1 MKRSVTKLGR
11 GMQSVLAILIVA
23 LAAIVIVWMFR
34 PHPRQGV
41 VQCSDGPHQLVDA
54 TQFQTQY
61 WTYSLKLEA
70 SAADKIK
77 LGGELAP
84 KQLQQ
89 LSEALQQ
96 GNEIR
101 KWLVNSYNACAIS
114 QSNYQTYGQTFARM
128 DTVARSI
135 NQLDNSGTPSETSR
149 KELDAL
155 VAEYIQL
162 SRELGK
168 TK

>member
-1 MKRSVTKLGR
+1 MKRANSANLR
-11 GMQSVLAILIVA
+11 PVLVA
-23 LAAIVIVWMFR
+23 LIAAVAVVSIVWMFR
-34 PHPRQGV
+34 PHPPHGV
-41 VQCSDGPHQLVDA
+41 VPCSDGPHQLIDA

-61 WTYSLKLEA
+61 WSYSLKLEA
-70 SAADKIK
+70 SASNKFK
-77 LGGELAP
+77 LGGELVP
-84 KQLQQ
+84 NQLQK

-101 KWLVNSYNACAIS
+101 KWLVNSYNACAVS
-114 QSNYQTYGQTFARM
+114 QSNYQSYGQTFARM
-128 DTVARSI
+128 DNIARSI
-135 NQLDNSGTPSETSR
+135 SQLDNGATPNENSR

-155 VAEYIQL
+155 VAEYVQL